1 MAYNLGTTLYWITLY
16 SNRSTTNETYL
27 HCQFTTVFNVQ
38 LMKCFNVFIHKCNW
52 NKYKVLLSL
61 FNKAWNKTKRKLLQ
75 SLCKYKNSPIMCH
88 IRQRLGHPFSNLSNQ
103 NVAYNCSI
111 MKCTPLNDQYY
122 TMSSCSNTLATIF
135 KGNSDAK

>member
-1 MAYNLGTTLYWITLY
+1 MIICFNMQNNYSMYLARIKYLQMAYNLGTTLYWITLY

-61 FNKAWNKTKRKLLQ
+61 FNKAWNKTKRKLL
-75 SLCKYKNSPIMCH
+75 
-88 IRQRLGHPFSNLSNQ
+88 
-103 NVAYNCSI
+103 
-111 MKCTPLNDQYY
+111 
-122 TMSSCSNTLATIF
+122 
-135 KGNSDAK
+135 